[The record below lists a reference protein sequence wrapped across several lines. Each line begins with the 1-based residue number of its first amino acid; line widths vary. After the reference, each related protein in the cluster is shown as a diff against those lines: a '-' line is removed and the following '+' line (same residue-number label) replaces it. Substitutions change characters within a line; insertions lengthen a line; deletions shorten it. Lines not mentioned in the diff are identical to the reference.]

1 MVSFLTI
8 VPFYILQVCRSS
20 VKFQDV
26 NKSMKLITRH
36 VIVTFEMYEEKLPA
50 ELLECNLLKITIN
63 YRGRYEWRKG
73 QTDGA
78 FAWNCTVLRSRFI
91 VRAVGSRVTIHPVHH
106 KLVTIPGLRPCLF
119 TRYAR
124 KLSNEETIG
133 YKFIP
138 SGEFARLSIP
148 RALSSY
154 HRVAQ

>member
-1 MVSFLTI
+1 M
-8 VPFYILQVCRSS
+8 
-20 VKFQDV
+20 
-26 NKSMKLITRH
+26 
-36 VIVTFEMYEEKLPA
+36 
-50 ELLECNLLKITIN
+50 
-63 YRGRYEWRKG
+63 
-73 QTDGA
+73 
-78 FAWNCTVLRSRFI
+78 LRSQFI

-148 RALSSY
+148 RVLSSY
-154 HRVAQ
+154 HRSTIIIYACKSNRSNVATTTLISLVEHCSFHDMVPARLFKDAFAFHACWKISTLLAFQLLANVQ